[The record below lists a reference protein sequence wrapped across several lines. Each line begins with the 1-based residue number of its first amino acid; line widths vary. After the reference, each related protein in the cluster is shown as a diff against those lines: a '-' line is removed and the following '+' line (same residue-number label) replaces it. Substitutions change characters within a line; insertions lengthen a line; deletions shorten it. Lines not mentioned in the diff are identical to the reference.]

1 MNMIRL
7 PVLVLSTLL
16 IAVAAQA
23 AEPGSIKLQTI
34 AQQEKV
40 TVGKDGVKHTEIVPA
55 GRVLPGVEV
64 IYTIK
69 YTNVGKKPAENVVVN
84 DPIPEHMTYV
94 DGSATGDNTAISY
107 SVDGGKHW
115 SAMIETL
122 EIDNGNGTTRSATA
136 RDVTDIRWVVKG
148 KLAPGAT
155 GQVSFHAVL
164 Q

>member
-1 MNMIRL
+1 MKMLRL
-7 PVLVLSTLL
+7 SLFAVSILMF
-16 IAVAAQA
+16 AVAAQA

-40 TVGKDGVKHTEIVPA
+40 IVGKDGVKHTEIVPA

-69 YTNVGKKPAENVVVN
+69 YTNVSKKPAENLVVN
-84 DPIPEHMTYV
+84 DPIPEHMIYV
-94 DGSATGDNTAISY
+94 DGSAIGNGTAISY

-115 SAMIETL
+115 SAMLETL
-122 EIDNGNGTTRSATA
+122 EINNGNGTTRSATA
-136 RDVTDIRWVVKG
+136 REVTDIRWVVKG

-155 GQVSFHAVL
+155 GEVSFHAVL

>member
-1 MNMIRL
+1 MKMFRL
-7 PVLVLSTLL
+7 SLFAVSILMF
-16 IAVAAQA
+16 AVAAQA

-40 TVGKDGVKHTEIVPA
+40 IVGKDGVKHTEIVPA

-69 YTNVGKKPAENVVVN
+69 YTNVSKKPAENVVVN
-84 DPIPEHMTYV
+84 DPIPEHMIYV
-94 DGSATGDNTAISY
+94 DGSAIGNGTAISY

-115 SAMIETL
+115 SAMLETL
-122 EIDNGNGTTRSATA
+122 EINNGNGTTRSATA

-155 GQVSFHAVL
+155 GDVSFHAVL

>member
-1 MNMIRL
+1 MKMLRL
-7 PVLVLSTLL
+7 SLFAVSILMF
-16 IAVAAQA
+16 AVAAQA

-40 TVGKDGVKHTEIVPA
+40 IVGKDGVKHTEIVPA

-69 YTNVGKKPAENVVVN
+69 YTNVSKKPAENLVVN
-84 DPIPEHMTYV
+84 DPIPEHMIYV
-94 DGSATGDNTAISY
+94 DGSATGDGTAISY
-107 SVDGGKHW
+107 SADGGKHW

-122 EIDNGNGTTRSATA
+122 EIDNGNSTTRSATA
-136 RDVTDIRWVVKG
+136 RDVTDIRWAVKG
-148 KLAPGAT
+148 KVAPGAT
-155 GQVSFHAVL
+155 GQVSFRAVL

>member
-1 MNMIRL
+1 MKMLRL
-7 PVLVLSTLL
+7 SLFAVSILMF
-16 IAVAAQA
+16 AVAAQA

-40 TVGKDGVKHTEIVPA
+40 IVGKDGVKHTEIVPA

-69 YTNVGKKPAENVVVN
+69 YTNVSKKPAENLVVN
-84 DPIPEHMTYV
+84 DPIPEHMIYV
-94 DGSATGDNTAISY
+94 DGSAIGNGTAISY

-115 SAMIETL
+115 SAMLETL
-122 EIDNGNGTTRSATA
+122 EINNGNGTTRSATA

-155 GQVSFHAVL
+155 GEVSFHAVL

>member
-1 MNMIRL
+1 MKMLRL
-7 PVLVLSTLL
+7 SLFAVSILMF
-16 IAVAAQA
+16 AVAAQA

-40 TVGKDGVKHTEIVPA
+40 IVGKDGVKHTEIVPA

-69 YTNVGKKPAENVVVN
+69 YTNVSKKPAENVVVN
-84 DPIPEHMTYV
+84 DPIPEHMIYV
-94 DGSATGDNTAISY
+94 DGSAIGNGTAISY

-115 SAMIETL
+115 SAMLETL
-122 EIDNGNGTTRSATA
+122 EINNGNGTTRSATA

-155 GQVSFHAVL
+155 GEVSFHAVL

>member
-1 MNMIRL
+1 MKMLRL
-7 PVLVLSTLL
+7 PVFVVAMLL
-16 IAVAAQA
+16 FAVTVQA
-23 AEPGSIKLQTI
+23 AAPGSIKLQTI

-40 TVGKDGVKHTEIVPA
+40 TVDKDGVKHTEIVPA

-69 YTNVGKKPAENVVVN
+69 YTNVGNKPAEDVLVN

-94 DGSATGDNTAISY
+94 DGSANGDGTAISY

-115 SAMIETL
+115 SAMLENL
-122 EIDNGNGTTRSATA
+122 EIDNGNSTTRSATA

-148 KLAPGAT
+148 KVAAGAS
-155 GQVSFHAVL
+155 GQVSFRAVL

>member
-1 MNMIRL
+1 MKMFRL
-7 PVLVLSTLL
+7 PLFAVAILL
-16 IAVAAQA
+16 FAVAAQA

-69 YTNVGKKPAENVVVN
+69 YTNVGKKPADSVTVN

-94 DGSATGDNTAISY
+94 DGSATGADTAISY

-155 GQVSFHAVL
+155 GQVSFRAVL